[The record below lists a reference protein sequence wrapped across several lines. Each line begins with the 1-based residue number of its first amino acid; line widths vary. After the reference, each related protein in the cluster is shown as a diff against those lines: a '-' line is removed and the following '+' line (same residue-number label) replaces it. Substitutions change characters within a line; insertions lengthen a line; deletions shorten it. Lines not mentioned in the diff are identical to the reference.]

1 MLKISKHLN
10 WYQYSNKLVIRNLR
24 SSEIFLLDAS
34 LKDVWL
40 LISKGYERDLIY
52 DQLSQSYET
61 PLHDLIED
69 IDDVIHVLQNMNLIY
84 TSSHEFD
91 KE

>member
-40 LISKGYERDLIY
+40 LISKGYERDIIY
-52 DQLSQSYET
+52 DKLSQSYET
-61 PLHDLIED
+61 PLHNLIED